1 MTHEQNSTADEL
13 AKWLVTL
20 RSGTATR
27 EDYANFLA
35 WRSANSVNERTWRE
49 HEKSLQGQS
58 KFQRLLQGRLGDAYP
73 EVYNLSDTPIAA
85 LPPHSPPVRTP
96 TQTRRRMLAGALGLG
111 AAGFCAAYIGNA
123 FYPLSNVTA
132 DAATATGQRR
142 RYRLSD
148 GSQLL
153 LDARSQ
159 ANIEFNSTQREI
171 SLLHGALSVN
181 IATDIRRPFIVHTAQ
196 GVIRAA
202 QARFMVRQQA
212 QRSLVAVQDEYIQIE
227 TLDGA
232 KEYVSSGRGVRFD
245 AHQIGTPRAE
255 LIAEASWENGNI
267 NAHGR
272 PLMDIIAALRPYR
285 VGPLRVSAAAGGL
298 PVFGH
303 YSLDDTDATLSAL
316 QQRMPI
322 SIHYYGPFGVSIGVL
337 PASIKTK
344 PRSA

>member
-27 EDYANFLA
+27 EDYTNFLA
-35 WRSANSVNERTWRE
+35 WRSANSDNERTWRE

-58 KFQRLLQGRLGDAYP
+58 KFKRLLQGRLSDAYP
-73 EVYNLSDTPIAA
+73 EVYSLSDTPTTA
-85 LPPHSPPVRTP
+85 LHPNSPPLRTP

-123 FYPLSNVTA
+123 FYPLRNITA

-159 ANIEFNSTQREI
+159 ANIEFSSTQREI
-171 SLLHGALSVN
+171 SLLHGALAVN
-181 IATDIRRPFIVHTAQ
+181 IATDIRRPFIVHTRQ

-202 QARFMVRQQA
+202 QAHFMVRQQA
-212 QRSLVAVQDEYIQIE
+212 QRSLVAVHDEYIQIE

-255 LIAEASWENGNI
+255 LIAEASWEHGNI

-298 PVFGH
+298 PAFGH

-337 PASIKTK
+337 PASIKART
-344 PRSA
+344 RSA